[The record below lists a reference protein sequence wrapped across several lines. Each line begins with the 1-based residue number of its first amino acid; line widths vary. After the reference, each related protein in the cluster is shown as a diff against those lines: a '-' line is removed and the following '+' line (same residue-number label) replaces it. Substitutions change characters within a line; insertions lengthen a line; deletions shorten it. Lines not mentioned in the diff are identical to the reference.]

1 MGEGKGKLETTCRG
15 MFGFSGS
22 TLFLP
27 LHRDN
32 LSMLSTLQCWPPEL
46 SEEQRAQLINLAT
59 TYSLANSLAYL
70 PNPAPSGPPTAAIH
84 APFTLIPTPY
94 PRDLFHKAQKL
105 QHIYNV
111 LYSRIT
117 LDTPFLD
124 RIMGAEAGVGK
135 VDEFMGSLWKGWKAI
150 RDNNGGKDVQ
160 VSGIGFFTRKSTP
173 KRAFARQIA
182 DSFPFSDKLTCFFR
196 PLSNGKPIHLGLFRS
211 DYFIHQP
218 SPESS
223 DLSIK
228 QVEFNTISS
237 SFGALSEKTAA
248 LHR

>member
-1 MGEGKGKLETTCRG
+1 MVVQQLRWTRAREKTRNNVPWDVW
-15 MFGFSGS
+15 
-22 TLFLP
+22 LFRFDP
-27 LHRDN
+27 YPPTPPRR

-160 VSGIGFFTRKSTP
+160 VNGLGLLHGIHAQTRLC
-173 KRAFARQIA
+173 RQIA
-182 DSFPFSDKLTCFFR
+182 DSFRT
-196 PLSNGKPIHLGLFRS
+196 N
-211 DYFIHQP
+211 
-218 SPESS
+218 
-223 DLSIK
+223 
-228 QVEFNTISS
+228 
-237 SFGALSEKTAA
+237 
-248 LHR
+248 